1 MMNINRL
8 TNLQATLINFQPVRW
23 RTKPRWIPT
32 AKTKIFRV
40 SKRPIRPEADAI
52 ENQKL
57 VNIYSTHMKSINA
70 FLRQRYRETQTADE
84 VFQKLEEEEEMEWQE
99 ALKINDEWNVKQKV
113 ERERLDAERV
123 ELMKEEALLKVMD
136 YEQRQQD
143 QIKIIDELIRAEKEK
158 SKFYITRDNIDEAIE
173 KALETY
179 TDFNFAIDLKN
190 NIYYGTRGSVASQ
203 HDPRISGNTERIE
216 TSNST

>member
-57 VNIYSTHMKSINA
+57 VNIYSTHMKSI
-70 FLRQRYRETQTADE
+70 
-84 VFQKLEEEEEMEWQE
+84 K
-99 ALKINDEWNVKQKV
+99 
-113 ERERLDAERV
+113 
-123 ELMKEEALLKVMD
+123 
-136 YEQRQQD
+136 
-143 QIKIIDELIRAEKEK
+143 
-158 SKFYITRDNIDEAIE
+158 
-173 KALETY
+173 
-179 TDFNFAIDLKN
+179 
-190 NIYYGTRGSVASQ
+190 
-203 HDPRISGNTERIE
+203 
-216 TSNST
+216 